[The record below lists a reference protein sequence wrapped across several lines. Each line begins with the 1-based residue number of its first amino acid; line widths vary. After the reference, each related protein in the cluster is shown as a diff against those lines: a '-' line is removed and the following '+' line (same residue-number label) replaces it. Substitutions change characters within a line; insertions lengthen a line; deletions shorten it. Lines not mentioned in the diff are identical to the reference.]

1 MSSAADSSKNYLNEE
16 SGLWS
21 WLTTLD
27 HKRIGIMYM
36 ITVLTFFFIGG
47 VFALLIRAELFSVGP
62 TVVEGAA
69 QYNQLMTFH
78 GAIMV
83 FMVIIPG
90 IPAFLGN
97 FFLPLQIGAKDVAFP
112 KVNLM
117 SWYCYVLGA
126 GFAFLSIFLG
136 GADTDV
142 SGAAINS
149 YVQALSIYER
159 GYGNVRGPM

>member
-1 MSSAADSSKNYLNEE
+1 MSAATDRSKNYINHEK
-16 SGLWS
+16 GLWS

-36 ITVLTFFFIGG
+36 ITVMAFFAIGG
-47 VFALLIRAELFSVGP
+47 MFAMLIRFELFSPGQDLAG
-62 TVVEGAA
+62 GAGL
-69 QYNQLMTFH
+69 YNQMMTFH

-112 KVNLM
+112 RVNLM
-117 SWYCYVLGA
+117 SWYCLIIGA
-126 GFAFLSIFLG
+126 AISFFSLFYH
-136 GADTDV
+136 GADTGWTCLLYTSPSPRDKRQ
-142 SGAAINS
+142 SRMPSSA
-149 YVQALSIYER
+149 
-159 GYGNVRGPM
+159 